1 MPRTLSDDDV
11 AEFRQRLC
19 NAAARLFI
27 ERGPDAVTMRNLAK
41 ELGCSAMTPYRY
53 FKDKDAILGA
63 VRARGFD
70 EFADALEQA
79 SASAADAVGRGRA
92 IGGAYIRFATERPH
106 VYRMMF
112 ETPFL
117 STETTDPELVRAAER
132 AREQMKAYV
141 RGMVSAG
148 VIEGDPI
155 LIGNILWAGVHGIV
169 MLALSG
175 MLSRH
180 VSVEALSLELFQSV
194 IEHNRPNKGR
204 QRPV

>member
-19 NAAARLFI
+19 DAAARLFI
-27 ERGPDAVTMRNLAK
+27 ERGPEAVTMRNLAK

-70 EFADALEQA
+70 AFSDALEEA
-79 SASAADAVGRGRA
+79 GAKAKDPIAHARAVGL
-92 IGGAYIRFATERPH
+92 AYIRFAAERPH

-112 ETPFL
+112 DTPFL
-117 STETTDPELVRAAER
+117 DGEDVDPDLKRAGQR
-132 AREQMKAYV
+132 AREQMKAYA
-141 RGMVSAG
+141 RGLVAAG
-148 VIEGDPI
+148 EVEGDPT
-155 LIGNILWAGVHGIV
+155 LIANVLWSGVHGLV
-169 MLALSG
+169 MLSLSG

-180 VSVEALSLELFQSV
+180 LSAETIAFALLQAVLDS
-194 IEHNRPNKGR
+194 HRPKLR
-204 QRPV
+204 R